1 MVLAELAS
9 KKGQMF
15 SQEQARVC
23 IDGGVLVEEMGVPV
37 AQKPKNKGVVY
48 IDRGA
53 WGQGQRD
60 GKPPSDRR
68 NRCPRPAPG
77 GEGGDV
83 ASRIDELAKEGPSPL
98 LRE

>member
-1 MVLAELAS
+1 MVLAELAT

-37 AQKPKNKGVVY
+37 AQKPKNKGRVY

-53 WGQGQRD
+53 WGQRD
-60 GKPPSDRR
+60 GKPPSDSTEQM
-68 NRCPRPAPG
+68 PPASAG
-77 GEGGDV
+77 GAESIQPEG
-83 ASRIDELAKEGPSPL
+83 SIS
-98 LRE
+98 